1 MVGVVFSGGELCGGA
16 VATELATSLG
26 VNQGERQR
34 PELRLLDHSEGSWTD
49 HSSREGKVSVDGE
62 MT

>member
-34 PELRLLDHSEGSWTD
+34 PELRLLDHSEGSGLITPPEKG
-49 HSSREGKVSVDGE
+49 R
-62 MT
+62 